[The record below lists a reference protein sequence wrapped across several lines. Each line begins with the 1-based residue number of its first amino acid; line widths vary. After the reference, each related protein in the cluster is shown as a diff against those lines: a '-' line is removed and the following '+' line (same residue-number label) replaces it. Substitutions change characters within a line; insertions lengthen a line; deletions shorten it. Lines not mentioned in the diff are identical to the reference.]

1 MIERK
6 MNNLDNTCVSLP
18 HQTKKTNTM
27 STTTF
32 SRKALLAFAMVM
44 IAFTGQ
50 AQTKRLK
57 PYLSTS
63 TYCLPGVSPYVE
75 NAIAFECQSAV
86 YKQFEPGKFKSTVEI
101 QTIFRQGDKICAYS
115 KIALDSPTVSDT
127 SNLDGAFIDQQR
139 FALPNGQYKMEIS
152 ITDLNSGDALPV
164 GTTDIELN
172 FPDNVPS
179 VSDILLF
186 DSYKK
191 ATQPS
196 ACTKSGLDFIPR
208 VYPFYGPKTDKM
220 QFYTEIYNSDKLYDE
235 GKFLVNYYIE
245 TRESSSKMQ
254 SFVFNKRFDVGKVNV
269 LLNTIDISELP
280 SGNYYLVVEVRD
292 RSNTF
297 ICSNSCPF
305 QRSNPNVS
313 YDMGDISGVAIAN
326 TFVSEITE
334 LDTLRRFIRYLD
346 PVCTETERDYA
357 SNLVRTDDVKTMQ
370 QFLFNFWSSRA
381 PMNPKQA
388 FNDYLAAVKR
398 VNMSFK
404 TTSYPGY
411 RTDRGYVFLKYGQPD
426 KIVDQPDEPGAYPYQ
441 IWHYYEVAHQRNKR
455 FVFMAKD
462 RSTNDYQLIH
472 SDMVGEIN
480 NPRWQLE
487 IYGRI
492 YGQGYDQGVDQ
503 TEYEKGWGSHAGDL
517 YDNPR

>member
-1 MIERK
+1 MKKLNSMCIFLFRQNK
-6 MNNLDNTCVSLP
+6 KSNIMNTSTFLRRTVL
-18 HQTKKTNTM
+18 TM
-27 STTTF
+27 AVVLF
-32 SRKALLAFAMVM
+32 AFA
-44 IAFTGQ
+44 GQ

-57 PYLSTS
+57 PYLSTT
-63 TYCLPGVSPYVE
+63 TYCAPGVSPYVE
-75 NAIAFECQSAV
+75 NAIAFECRTAT
-86 YKQFEPGKFKSTVEI
+86 YRQFEPGKFKATVEV
-101 QTIFRQGDKICAYS
+101 QTIFRQGEKICAYS
-115 KIALDSPTVSDT
+115 KIALDSPVVADT
-127 SNLDGAFIDQQR
+127 SKLDGAFIDQQR
-139 FALPNGQYKMEIS
+139 FALPNGEYEMEIS
-152 ITDLNSGDALPV
+152 ITDMNSGDALPV
-164 GTTDIELN
+164 GKTNVELKY
-172 FPDNVPS
+172 PDNTPS
-179 VSDILLF
+179 VSDILLY
-186 DSYKK
+186 DSYNK
-191 ATQPS
+191 AAKPS
-196 ACTKSGLDFIPR
+196 SCTKSGMDFLPR
-208 VYPFYGPKTDKM
+208 VYPFYGPQTNKLH
-220 QFYTEIYNSDKLYDE
+220 FYAEVYNSNKLYEE

-245 TRESSSKMQ
+245 TRESSTRMQ
-254 SFVFNKRFDVGKVNV
+254 NFFFNKRLDVGKVNV
-269 LLNTIDISELP
+269 LLHTIDITDLP

-292 RSNTF
+292 RSNAF

-305 QRSNPNVS
+305 QRSNPSVS
-313 YDMGDISGVAIAN
+313 YDMGDIAGVSIAN

-334 LDTLRRFIRYLD
+334 LDSLRRYIRYLD
-346 PVCTETERDYA
+346 PVCSETERDYA
-357 SNLVRTDDVKTMQ
+357 SSLVRTDDVKTMQ
-370 QFLFNFWSSRA
+370 QFLFNFWSARA

-404 TTSYPGY
+404 TTSTPGY
-411 RTDRGYVFLKYGQPD
+411 RTDRGYVFLKYGTPD

-455 FVFMAKD
+455 FVFMAPD

-487 IYGRI
+487 IYGGI